1 MVLFIIDCEVV
12 HAWRVCVLW
21 RWLKT
26 WKLERWNRVLK
37 RTPGNT
43 PRANAR
49 PTQDGRRGLQ
59 RQRERDGGCRAN
71 WFRRKTRGV
80 FIIYSKAIFR
90 KISQGL
96 TCVLVL
102 YCFTSIDIIADSR
115 LGKNEKYVI
124 MTLDPN
130 HTQTLIGMY
139 AFQLYGWPVSL
150 DAVACEGSR
159 LIRPIRLL
167 CLERL

>member
-1 MVLFIIDCEVV
+1 MRHSLTELPHVPGTDGSLTELTEVPGTGMEVLQTN
-12 HAWRVCVLW
+12 ALG
-21 RWLKT
+21 K
-26 WKLERWNRVLK
+26 
-37 RTPGNT
+37 T

-49 PTQDGRRGLQ
+49 SMQDGWRGLR
-59 RQRERDGGCRAN
+59 RQRGRDGGWRAN

-139 AFQLYGWPVSL
+139 AFQLYG
-150 DAVACEGSR
+150 
-159 LIRPIRLL
+159 
-167 CLERL
+167 